1 MPKFTPGKSGNPA
14 GRPPGAV
21 GMVGKLRQSLSRD
34 LPGILKALVARA
46 KEGDTAAA
54 ALILAR
60 VLPTLKPVDGPAPL
74 PRDVDIGALNAAP
87 QAIPE
92 ALASGRLTPDQ
103 AATMANALASLARAK
118 ETSELE
124 NRITAL
130 EEKRHAKP

>member
-1 MPKFTPGKSGNPA
+1 MTKFTKGQSGNPQ

-54 ALILAR
+54 SLILAR
-60 VLPTLKPVDGPAPL
+60 VLPALKPVDEPAPL
-74 PRDVDIGALNAAP
+74 PRDLDMTDLNAAP
-87 QAIPE
+87 QAVLA
-92 ALASGRLTPDQ
+92 ALASGVLTPDQ
-103 AATMANALASLARAK
+103 AATMAAALASLVRVK
-118 ETSELE
+118 ECTELE

-130 EEKRHAKP
+130 EENRHAQS